1 MVLGDHVDVVER
13 WSERIAQRFA
23 PEEIDFAAEVG
34 KAYATGGQARKD
46 LLPRH
51 NVQPGAF
58 GAGAFATELPWVLQ
72 ALDQASKALIA
83 VLRSQYLGNALAA
96 GSLLVALRR
105 DRGHGQVPDNPG
117 SDAFQVSAELPGPEP
132 ALPGNERQAVG
143 YAFDCLSDRL
153 KSAGFAEPRAGQLA
167 HGLLEELLADA
178 AGAAAFL
185 DALTAASE
193 GDGQRDPETR
203 SPAGRL
209 PGLRRGQR

>member
-1 MVLGDHVDVVER
+1 MDVVER

-96 GSLLVALRR
+96 GSLLVAL
-105 DRGHGQVPDNPG
+105 PC
-117 SDAFQVSAELPGPEP
+117 LPTLGEAP
-132 ALPGNERQAVG
+132 APLLISG
-143 YAFDCLSDRL
+143 
-153 KSAGFAEPRAGQLA
+153 PRAGM
-167 HGLLEELLADA
+167 
-178 AGAAAFL
+178 
-185 DALTAASE
+185 
-193 GDGQRDPETR
+193 ET
-203 SPAGRL
+203 S
-209 PGLRRGQR
+209 LR